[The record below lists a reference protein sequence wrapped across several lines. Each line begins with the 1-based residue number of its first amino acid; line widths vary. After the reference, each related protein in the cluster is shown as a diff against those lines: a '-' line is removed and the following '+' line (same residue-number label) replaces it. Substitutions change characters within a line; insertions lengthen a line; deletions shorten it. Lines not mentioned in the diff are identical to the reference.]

1 MFSFLKKFW
10 AGFFFKNATTPPPQK
25 VHPHPPP
32 RGTDG
37 HWWLSFFSFFYSAPS
52 GAISYFFYGGEGCG
66 KIWWK
71 NHWWLWLT
79 TDGTLTYDNIIW
91 IFFSKLCC
99 DKVILPVAVL
109 VKIRCTSRS
118 PSMNPWWAWA
128 TPRKTFLGH
137 IFLST
142 RTHIF
147 KKYSVLS
154 GCSHFWK
161 SFGPDFFSKM
171 QPHPPPKKCTHTPPP
186 VERMGTDGFR
196 FFRFFT
202 RRHQAPS
209 VIFSTGGRG
218 VEKFDEKI
226 IDGCG

>member
-118 PSMNPWWAWA
+118 PSMNPWWGRDRPQRCLTGDGTLLQWRMPRPHYAHCDFA
-128 TPRKTFLGH
+128 TVISNFENSSWWYCRSMSALTYYVDACGWLHGRNPTNICIFG
-137 IFLST
+137 IFLK
-142 RTHIF
+142 F
-147 KKYSVLS
+147 L
-154 GCSHFWK
+154 
-161 SFGPDFFSKM
+161 
-171 QPHPPPKKCTHTPPP
+171 KKCT
-186 VERMGTDGFR
+186 FC
-196 FFRFFT
+196 FNF
-202 RRHQAPS
+202 
-209 VIFSTGGRG
+209 
-218 VEKFDEKI
+218 
-226 IDGCG
+226 